1 MVIQYVRLFPL
12 ARMRVSDNKL
22 ADRLDLTLR
31 NLTSKFAKKQKTA
44 SLIADIAEVQAKLK
58 SREFLD
64 DFKTFMEE

>member
-44 SLIADIAEVQAKLK
+44 SLIAEIAEVQAKLK

-64 DFKTFMEE
+64 DLKTFMEE